1 MNDDKKY
8 ITDYKH
14 IPREDKR
21 KLREIMK
28 IQKNRGTWSE
38 GESWLDL
45 LEQHSIFGD
54 KSFAADE
61 LKLRLPEAFETES
74 MPEAMFG
81 LQFSDK
87 NFRAGDDL
95 YRALNYDPKTG
106 RELDNIDRLMD
117 MIEER
122 RENRESRRIDR
133 KMRKEQLLED
143 VKGKM
148 GKMRDFL
155 IESYLRKTIGPYTK
169 GVEFGKKHSKR

>member
-143 VKGKM
+143 VRERMHLMK
-148 GKMRDFL
+148 DL
-155 IESYLRKTIGPYTK
+155 LRKSIGL
-169 GVEFGKKHSKR
+169 SKR